1 MSRFKTA
8 LLLGSL
14 GGVLALSPALVAQ
27 KSIKDDLKAVDK
39 VTHKLDSVE
48 KADAARK
55 VKAGKV
61 AADKVTKAESVKKA
75 KDGEKSSVD
84 KVPLKDAAG
93 EKAAL
98 VAQVKDAQG
107 KDDKI
112 APRGRLP
119 SNYGKLGISEQQRDR
134 IYAVQAEY
142 NDRIDILLVQIE
154 ELREA
159 RDAAIDEV
167 LTDGQRQRL
176 KELRAESIKEK
187 ASAKKTLTKKPGGE

>member
-8 LLLGSL
+8 LLLASL
-14 GGVLALSPALVAQ
+14 VGVLALSRALVAQ
-27 KSIKDDLKAVDK
+27 NTIKDDLKAVDR
-39 VTHKLDSVE
+39 VTDAAE
-48 KADAARK
+48 KAAAE
-55 VKAGKV
+55 KV
-61 AADKVTKAESVKKA
+61 AADKVKKAESVKKA
-75 KDGEKSSVD
+75 KDGEKTSVD
-84 KVPLKDAAG
+84 KLPRKDASA
-93 EKAAL
+93 EKAAF

-154 ELREA
+154 ELRTA

-176 KELRAESIKEK
+176 KELRVESVKEK
-187 ASAKKTLTKKPGGE
+187 ASGKKTLPKKPGGE